1 MDNCLIRRNWLEFIN
16 DLNKYKILTNPKLF
30 IKLNS
35 LINEFND
42 NNNLGLK
49 IIRLHKNKYSGRY
62 NPIGFTVAN
71 KHYDVNLPLISNNF
85 PTHNINTMLLLDDNN
100 NYVYFWNVRNYE
112 DYLSLINSLNS
123 INQKELTNKLRNII
137 ELILKAQGKNMIGLY
152 KDARD

>member
-1 MDNCLIRRNWLEFIN
+1 MDNCFVRRNWLEFIN

-49 IIRLHKNKYSGRY
+49 IIRLHKNKYSDRY

-71 KHYDVNLPLISNNF
+71 KYYDSNLPLISNNF

-112 DYLSLINSLNS
+112 DYLRLINSLNS

-152 KDARD
+152 KDVRD